1 MSTDEEKIS
10 SLYQQGNNETPP
22 GQLDDAI
29 LNAAHDAVNSASLE
43 HKTRDTHAKRPGHKH
58 PKAKSP
64 FSGSWL
70 ATVSIAAVLIITVIL
85 VPLMEQELQQ
95 APSETTPP
103 ITGLDSKLDTSDEK
117 IKLLREGKYEQESVS
132 KLKSETAR
140 KEQSQKAKKRSLMKT
155 QERQSDQAAPTA
167 TPMATSM
174 PALMSTGKTASN
186 FSKAESDAEE
196 KSIVD
201 NLVEDAA
208 EVETSAVIMT
218 AELWL
223 EKIQRLIDA
232 GNLKLA
238 AQELDEFKKQYPN
251 EEVEQSIIDSLNR

>member
-155 QERQSDQAAPTA
+155 QERQSDQAV
-167 TPMATSM
+167 PMSTSM
-174 PALMSTGKTASN
+174 PALMSAGKTASN

-208 EVETSAVIMT
+208 EVETSAVIKT

-232 GNLKLA
+232 
-238 AQELDEFKKQYPN
+238 
-251 EEVEQSIIDSLNR
+251 VI